1 MSFESQSDI
10 LSLFSEPQIET
21 SFSEDSFSFGYGRN
35 IPAPIPS
42 IVNCAFQNNS
52 KNQPPSWYEP
62 YFPRQK
68 SPPVRKTLY
77 RNNKV
82 FNSQFLPTVSVSNLR
97 SLWPKINNFKNDFLE
112 REVSLGLLSEIWQ
125 KKGNKK
131 HKYEIE
137 KML

>member
-1 MSFESQSDI
+1 M
-10 LSLFSEPQIET
+10 
-21 SFSEDSFSFGYGRN
+21 
-35 IPAPIPS
+35 
-42 IVNCAFQNNS
+42 
-52 KNQPPSWYEP
+52 
-62 YFPRQK
+62 
-68 SPPVRKTLY
+68 
-77 RNNKV
+77 

-137 KML
+137 KMLEKEGLKYISTPRPSNKRGGGCAVVEYLPHFSLEKI